1 MAQSVIFQ
9 PVIAMLILTGL
20 VWLLLFIRRMGYL
33 GKQKID
39 AQQLKT
45 PEQVAALIPADVNAP
60 ANNFKNLFEMPVV
73 FYTIC
78 VVAFELGKVDGLL
91 LNCAWAFVV
100 LRLIHSLVHCTY
112 NRVNHRFIAY
122 LGSSILV
129 WVMVAKVALEVF

>member
-45 PEQVAALIPADVNAP
+45 PQQVAALIPDDVNAP

-100 LRLIHSLVHCTY
+100 LRVIHSLVHCTY

-122 LGSSILV
+122 LGASILV
-129 WVMVAKVALEVF
+129 WVMVVKVALEVF